1 VYWLPE
7 ELGAY
12 GMISPTKLLD
22 GCGRTVEY
30 LRLSVTDRCDLRC
43 TYCIP
48 TGFRNFVAPS
58 TWLSFD
64 EIEQVVGLLARAG
77 LKKVR
82 LTGGEP
88 LTRPGLDEL
97 ALRLGKIPGINDLSL
112 STNGTRLAE
121 RAEPLRQAGIAR
133 INVSL
138 DTLDA
143 GRFRQITGRD
153 ALASILNGLETAR
166 GAGFSPIKINM
177 VVMGGVN
184 DDEIDTM
191 VEYCAER
198 GFVLRLI
205 ETMPLGKAGASV
217 QHVSLQPVKQRLQNR
232 YGLIDGVVPGGGPAK
247 YLVSPDGR
255 FNIGFITPL
264 SQHFCASCNRIR
276 LSADGKLYTCLDGQ
290 VSLDVGALT
299 RSGASEMELM
309 SALTVALLSKPVR
322 HDFNTA
328 GTREHRV
335 MAAIGG

>member
-1 VYWLPE
+1 
-7 ELGAY
+7 
-12 GMISPTKLLD
+12 MIAPIKLLD

-43 TYCIP
+43 TYCLP
-48 TGFRNFVAPS
+48 SGYKSFVAS
-58 TWLSFD
+58 SNLLTFD
-64 EIEQVVGLLARAG
+64 EIELVVGLLARTG

-88 LTRPGLDEL
+88 LVRPGLSDL
-97 ALRLGKIPGINDLSL
+97 ALRLGRIPGLDDLSL
-112 STNGTRLAE
+112 STNGTRLSELADS
-121 RAEPLRQAGIAR
+121 LRQAGIAR

-143 GRFRQITGRD
+143 ARFRQISGRD
-153 ALASILNGLETAR
+153 ALANVLDGLEVAR
-166 GAGFSPIKINM
+166 AAGFSPVKINM

-184 DDEIDTM
+184 DDEIDLM

-205 ETMPLGKAGASV
+205 ETMPLGKAGLSV
-217 QHVSLQPVKQRLQNR
+217 CHVNLQPVKQRLQKR

-247 YLVSPDGR
+247 YLVSTDGQ

-264 SQHFCASCNRIR
+264 SQHFCAACNRIR

-290 VSLDVGALT
+290 ASLDVGALI
-299 RSGASEMELM
+299 RAGASEAELI
-309 SALTVALLSKPVR
+309 SALVHALQSKPAG
-322 HDFNTA
+322 HDFNIA
-328 GTREHRV
+328 GGREHRV

>member
-1 VYWLPE
+1 
-7 ELGAY
+7 
-12 GMISPTKLLD
+12 MTTHTKLLD
-22 GCGRTVEY
+22 GCGRAIEY

-48 TGFRNFVAPS
+48 PGFRDFVTPS
-58 TWLSFD
+58 HWLTFD

-88 LTRPGLDEL
+88 LTRPGLGDL
-97 ALRLGKIPGINDLSL
+97 ARRLRQIPGIADLSL

-121 RAEPLRQAGIAR
+121 LAGTLRQAGIAR

-143 GRFRQITGRD
+143 GRFMKITGRD
-153 ALASILNGLETAR
+153 ALANVLNGLETAR
-166 GAGFSPIKINM
+166 DTGFSLVKINM

-184 DDEIDTM
+184 DDEVDAM

-198 GFVLRLI
+198 GFILRLI
-205 ETMPLGKAGASV
+205 ETMPLGVAGSSV
-217 QHVSLQPVKQRLQNR
+217 QHVNLQPVKQRLQSR
-232 YGLIDGVVPGGGPAK
+232 YGLIDGAVPGGGPAK
-247 YLVSPDGR
+247 YLVSPDGHL
-255 FNIGFITPL
+255 NVGFITPL

-276 LSADGKLYTCLDGQ
+276 LSADGKLYTCLDGLA
-290 VSLDVGALT
+290 SMDVGALI

-309 SALTVALLSKPVR
+309 SALTDALLSKPVR
-322 HDFNTA
+322 HDF
-328 GTREHRV
+328 GMSHSRENRV

>member
-1 VYWLPE
+1 MEPNPARL
-7 ELGAY
+7 
-12 GMISPTKLLD
+12 MD

-43 TYCIP
+43 TYCLP
-48 TGFRNFVAPS
+48 TGFKNFVTPS
-58 TWLSFD
+58 NWLTFD
-64 EIEQVVGLLARAG
+64 EIEQVIGLLARAG

-88 LTRPGLDEL
+88 LTRPGLSDL
-97 ALRLGKIPGINDLSL
+97 ARRLRLIPGLEDLSL

-121 RAEPLRQAGIAR
+121 LAVPLMQAGIAR

-153 ALASILNGLETAR
+153 ALASVLNGLESAR
-166 GAGFSPIKINM
+166 KAGFAPIKINM
-177 VVMGGVN
+177 VVMDGVN
-184 DDEIDTM
+184 DDEIDAM

-198 GFVLRLI
+198 CFVLRLI

-217 QHVSLQPVKQRLQNR
+217 QHVNLQPVKQRLQSR

-276 LSADGKLYTCLDGQ
+276 LSVDGKLYTCLDGQ
-290 VSLDVGALT
+290 GSLDIGALIRNGT
-299 RSGASEMELM
+299 AETDLM
-309 SALTVALLSKPVR
+309 VALTDALLSKPVGHEFGVPR
-322 HDFNTA
+322 SRDN
-328 GTREHRV
+328 RV

>member
-1 VYWLPE
+1 
-7 ELGAY
+7 
-12 GMISPTKLLD
+12 MIAPLKLLD
-22 GCGRTVEY
+22 GCGRTIEY

-43 TYCIP
+43 TYCLP
-48 TGFRNFVAPS
+48 AGYKGFVAS
-58 TWLSFD
+58 SNLLTFD
-64 EIEQVVGLLARAG
+64 EIELIVGLLARAG

-88 LTRPGLDEL
+88 LVRPGLSDL
-97 ALRLGKIPGINDLSL
+97 ALRLGRIPGLDDLSL
-112 STNGTRLAE
+112 STNGTRLSELADS
-121 RAEPLRQAGIAR
+121 LRQAGIAR

-143 GRFRQITGRD
+143 GRFRQISGRD
-153 ALASILNGLETAR
+153 ALANVLDGLEVAKV
-166 GAGFSPIKINM
+166 AGFSLVKINM

-184 DDEIDTM
+184 DDEIDIM

-205 ETMPLGKAGASV
+205 ETMPLGKAGSSV
-217 QHVSLQPVKQRLQNR
+217 CHVNLQPVKQRLQKR

-247 YLVSPDGR
+247 YLVSTDGQ

-264 SQHFCASCNRIR
+264 SQHFCATCNRIR

-290 VSLDVGALT
+290 ASLDVKALI
-299 RSGASEMELM
+299 RAGASEAELI
-309 SALTVALLSKPVR
+309 SALVHALQSKPVG
-322 HDFNTA
+322 HNFNIA
-328 GTREHRV
+328 GGREHHI

>member
-1 VYWLPE
+1 MKPNPIRL
-7 ELGAY
+7 
-12 GMISPTKLLD
+12 MD

-43 TYCIP
+43 TYCLP
-48 TGFRNFVAPS
+48 PGFKDFITPAH
-58 TWLSFD
+58 WLTFD
-64 EIEQVVGLLARAG
+64 EIEQVVGLLVRAG
-77 LKKVR
+77 LRKVR

-88 LTRPGLDEL
+88 LTRPGLSDL
-97 ALRLGKIPGINDLSL
+97 ARRLRLIPGLDDLSL
-112 STNGTRLAE
+112 STNGTRLAGLTDS
-121 RAEPLRQAGIAR
+121 LRQAGISR

-153 ALASILNGLETAR
+153 ALADVLNGLESAR
-166 GAGFSPIKINM
+166 KAGFAPIKINM

-184 DDEIDTM
+184 DDEVDAM

-198 GFVLRLI
+198 GFILRLI
-205 ETMPLGKAGASV
+205 ETMPLGNAGASV
-217 QHVSLQPVKQRLQNR
+217 QHVNLQPVKQRLQIR

-255 FNIGFITPL
+255 FNVGFITPL
-264 SQHFCASCNRIR
+264 SQHFCAACNRIR

-290 VSLDVGALT
+290 ASMDVGALIRART
-299 RSGASEMELM
+299 SEAELM
-309 SALTVALLSKPVR
+309 SALVHTLQSKPIR
-322 HDFNTA
+322 HDFNIA
-328 GTREHRV
+328 GGREQRV

>member
-1 VYWLPE
+1 MTP
-7 ELGAY
+7 
-12 GMISPTKLLD
+12 PTKLLD

-48 TGFRNFVAPS
+48 PGFKDFVTPFN
-58 TWLSFD
+58 WLTFD
-64 EIEQVVGLLARAG
+64 EIEQVVALLARAG

-88 LTRPGLDEL
+88 LTRPGVSEL
-97 ALRLGKIPGINDLSL
+97 AWRLRLIPGLGDLSL

-121 RAEPLRQAGIAR
+121 LARSLKQAGIKR
-133 INVSL
+133 LNVSL

-153 ALASILNGLETAR
+153 ALANVLKGLDAAGE
-166 GAGFSPIKINM
+166 AGFAPIKINM

-184 DDEIDTM
+184 DDEIDAM

-198 GFVLRLI
+198 HFILRLI
-205 ETMPLGKAGASV
+205 ETMPLGMAAVSV
-217 QHVSLQPVKQRLQNR
+217 RHVNLQPVKQRLQQH
-232 YGLIDGVVPGGGPAK
+232 YGLIDGAIPGGGPAK

-255 FNIGFITPL
+255 FNVGFITPL

-276 LSADGKLYTCLDGQ
+276 LSADGKLYTCLDGPA
-290 VSLDVGALT
+290 SLDVGSLLRA
-299 RSGASEMELM
+299 GASDIELM
-309 SALTVALLSKPVR
+309 SALADALLSKPVR
-322 HDFNTA
+322 HNFNIA
-328 GTREHRV
+328 GARERRV

>member
-1 VYWLPE
+1 
-7 ELGAY
+7 
-12 GMISPTKLLD
+12 
-22 GCGRTVEY
+22 
-30 LRLSVTDRCDLRC
+30 VTDRCDLRC

-48 TGFRNFVAPS
+48 PGFKNFVTPS
-58 TWLSFD
+58 NWLTFD
-64 EIEQVVGLLARAG
+64 EIERVVGLLARAG

-88 LTRPGLDEL
+88 LTRPGLSDL
-97 ALRLGKIPGINDLSL
+97 ARRLWLIPGLDDLSL

-121 RAEPLRQAGIAR
+121 MAGSLKQAGIER

-143 GRFRQITGRD
+143 GRFRKITGRD
-153 ALASILNGLETAR
+153 ALANVLNGLESA
-166 GAGFSPIKINM
+166 GEAGFAPIKINM

-184 DDEIDTM
+184 DDEIDAM

-276 LSADGKLYTCLDGQ
+276 LSADGKLYTCLDGLA
-290 VSLDVGALT
+290 SLDVGALIRAGT
-299 RSGASEMELM
+299 SEAELM
-309 SALTVALLSKPVR
+309 SRLIHTLQSKPAG
-322 HDFNTA
+322 HDFNVAA
-328 GTREHRV
+328 GREHHV

>member
-1 VYWLPE
+1 MKPNP
-7 ELGAY
+7 
-12 GMISPTKLLD
+12 IKLLD
-22 GCGRTVEY
+22 GCSRTVEY

-43 TYCIP
+43 TYCLP
-48 TGFRNFVAPS
+48 PGFKNFVTPS
-58 TWLSFD
+58 NWLTFD
-64 EIEQVVGLLARAG
+64 EIELFVGLLARAG

-88 LTRPGLDEL
+88 LTRPGLSEL
-97 ALRLGKIPGINDLSL
+97 ARRLRLIPGLDDLSL

-121 RAEPLRQAGIAR
+121 LAGSLRQAGIAR

-153 ALASILNGLETAR
+153 ALANVLHGLESAR
-166 GAGFSPIKINM
+166 QAGFAPIKINM

-184 DDEIDTM
+184 DDEVNAM

-205 ETMPLGKAGASV
+205 ETMPLGRAGSSV
-217 QHVSLQPVKQRLQNR
+217 RHVNLQPVKQRLQSR
-232 YGLIDGVVPGGGPAK
+232 YGLIDGAVPGGGPAK

-264 SQHFCASCNRIR
+264 SQHFCAACNRIR

-290 VSLDVGALT
+290 ASLDVGALIRAET
-299 RSGASEMELM
+299 AEADLMAALAGALR
-309 SALTVALLSKPVR
+309 SKPVR
-322 HDFNTA
+322 HDF
-328 GTREHRV
+328 GVPGSRENRI

>member
-1 VYWLPE
+1 
-7 ELGAY
+7 
-12 GMISPTKLLD
+12 MNSPIKLLD
-22 GCGRTVEY
+22 GCGRTIEY

-48 TGFRNFVAPS
+48 PGFRNFVAPS
-58 TWLSFD
+58 DWLTFD
-64 EIEQVVGLLARAG
+64 EIERVVGLLARAG

-88 LTRPGLDEL
+88 LTRPGLSEL
-97 ALRLGKIPGINDLSL
+97 AQRLQRIPGVDDLSL

-121 RAEPLRQAGIAR
+121 QADSLRQAGIAR

-153 ALASILNGLETAR
+153 ALADVLNGLECAR
-166 GAGFSPIKINM
+166 EAGFTPIKINM
-177 VVMGGVN
+177 VAMGGVN
-184 DDEIDTM
+184 DDEIDAM
-191 VEYCAER
+191 VEYCAEH

-205 ETMPLGKAGASV
+205 ETMPLGKAGSSV
-217 QHVSLQPVKQRLQNR
+217 RHVNLQPVKQHLQSR

-290 VSLDVGALT
+290 ASLDVGALI
-299 RSGASEMELM
+299 RAGATEADLM
-309 SALTVALLSKPVR
+309 AALTDALQSKPAQHNFDVPR
-322 HDFNTA
+322 PGEN
-328 GTREHRV
+328 RV